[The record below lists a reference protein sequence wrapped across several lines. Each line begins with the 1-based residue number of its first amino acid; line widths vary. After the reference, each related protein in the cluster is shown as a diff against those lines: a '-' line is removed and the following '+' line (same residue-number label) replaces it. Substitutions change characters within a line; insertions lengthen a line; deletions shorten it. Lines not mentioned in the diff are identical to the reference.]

1 MQLESHYEVVVIG
14 GGHAGCEAA
23 LASARMGRRTLMVTL
38 STDSIAR
45 MPCNCS
51 IGGPAKG
58 TVVREI
64 DALGGQMAVTTDA
77 TTTHIR
83 MLNTSKGPA
92 VQVLR
97 AQCDKTL
104 YHEHMTHSILSVPG
118 LDVLQDEV
126 AGLLTSPARSG
137 SAAGGAA
144 FTCAGVSTK
153 NHGEI
158 HAEAT
163 VLTTGTFLRGLMHT
177 GEQKTVG
184 GRVGEDAAVTL
195 SDDLRRLGFDL
206 GRFKTGTPARVA
218 RESLDYSCAEE
229 QPSDPAPL
237 WFSHTAPPEARP
249 GLLSNWLIYTNEA
262 THDVIRRNLH
272 RSAMYGGQIEGVGP
286 RYCPSIEDK
295 VVRFPHHD
303 RHGIFLEQEGWDT
316 NSIYVQGMSTSLPAD
331 VQMEFLRTLPGMSE
345 VVMLRPGYAVEYDC
359 IYPQQLY
366 PTLETKRVARLY
378 TAGQINGTSG
388 YEEAAGQGLMAG
400 INAALAA
407 RGEPPL
413 ILRRDESYIGV
424 MIDDL
429 VTKGTR
435 EPYRLLTSRAER
447 RMLLRHDNAD
457 LRLTER
463 GRAIGLVD
471 VARWETFTARRR
483 GLADEERRLYD
494 VRVTPSAAVQGWLA
508 ARGEPPMAKPSTLG
522 DLLKRNGLAYEDVL
536 EIESLT
542 APSGVG
548 GAQRR
553 DPAADADAISALT
566 VGIKY
571 AGYIERERH
580 EAARQCAMEDRVI
593 PLDVDYTGLRGLSN
607 EGRGKLIEVRP
618 LTVGQA
624 SRIPGLTPA
633 DISILLVSLA
643 AANKPAPFPR
653 DERRAPAHHPA
664 ARNGTKATPAENPGG
679 LHYEQPPRE
688 GFR

>member
-1 MQLESHYEVVVIG
+1 MAPPEPAGPRAFLALAGAALPCLLYNEDMSLETQYDVIVIG

-23 LASARMGRRTLMVTL
+23 LAAARMGRRALMVTL
-38 STDSIAR
+38 SVQSIAR

-58 TVVREI
+58 TVAREI

-97 AQCDKTL
+97 AQCDKSL
-104 YHEHMTHSILSVPG
+104 YHRHMREVVLEQPG
-118 LDVLQDEV
+118 LDVLEDEV
-126 AGLLTSPARSG
+126 TGLLVEGRVCHGIA
-137 SAAGGAA
+137 
-144 FTCAGVSTK
+144 TK
-153 NHGEI
+153 GHGEI
-158 HAEAT
+158 CAAAT

-177 GEQKTVG
+177 GEEKTEG
-184 GRVGEDAAVTL
+184 GRVGEGAAVTL
-195 SDDLRRLGFDL
+195 SDELRALGFEL

-218 RESLDYSCAEE
+218 KESLDYSQAEE

-237 WFSHTAPPEARP
+237 WFSYMAAPKPRP
-249 GLLSNWLIYTNEA
+249 GLLSNWLIYTNER
-262 THDVIRRNLH
+262 THEVIRKNLH
-272 RSAMYGGQIEGVGP
+272 RSAMYGGRIEGVGP

-331 VQMEFLRTLPGMSE
+331 VQMDFLRTLPGMAD

-359 IYPQQLY
+359 IFPQQLF
-366 PTLETKRVARLY
+366 PTLETKRVKALY

-388 YEEAAGQGLMAG
+388 YEEAAGQGLVAG

-407 RGEPPL
+407 WGEPPF
-413 ILRRDESYIGV
+413 ILRRDEAYIGV

-429 VTKGTR
+429 VTKGTL

-463 GRAIGLVD
+463 GRAVGLVD
-471 VARWETFTARRR
+471 DARWDAFSARRGWLER
-483 GLADEERRLYD
+483 EERRLFST
-494 VRVTPSAAVQGWLA
+494 RVTPTATVQRWLSE
-508 ARGEPPMAKPSTLG
+508 RGEPPMAKPATLA

-536 EIESLT
+536 QLESLSTTQAAHGEPPTLDAVESLT
-542 APSGVG
+542 VAV
-548 GAQRR
+548 
-553 DPAADADAISALT
+553 
-566 VGIKY
+566 KY
-571 AGYIERERH
+571 SGYIERERN
-580 EAARQCAMEDRVI
+580 EADRQRAMEDRRI
-593 PLDVDYTGLRGLSN
+593 PRDLDYTALRGLSN

-618 LTVGQA
+618 VTVGQA

-633 DISILLVSLA
+633 DVSILLVSLEA
-643 AANKPAPFPR
+643 G
-653 DERRAPAHHPA
+653 RRAAV
-664 ARNGTKATPAENPGG
+664 
-679 LHYEQPPRE
+679 QPEPNR
-688 GFR
+688 

>member
-1 MQLESHYEVVVIG
+1 
-14 GGHAGCEAA
+14 
-23 LASARMGRRTLMVTL
+23 MVTL

-97 AQCDKTL
+97 AQCDKSL
-104 YHEHMTHSILSVPG
+104 YHENMTGAALSAPG

-126 AGLLTSPARSG
+126 AALLTAPARPE
-137 SAAGGAA
+137 AAGGAA
-144 FTCAGVSTK
+144 VRCVGVATK
-153 NHGEI
+153 NHGDI

-177 GEQKTVG
+177 GENKTVG

-195 SDDLRRLGFDL
+195 SDDLVRLGFEL

-218 RESLDYSCAEE
+218 RESLDYAMAEE

-237 WFSHTAPPEARP
+237 WFSHTARPEPRP

-331 VQMEFLRTLPGMSE
+331 VQMEFLRTLPGMCD

-400 INAALAA
+400 INAALAV
-407 RGEPPL
+407 RGEPPF
-413 ILRRDESYIGV
+413 ILRRDEAYIGV

-471 VARWETFTARRR
+471 DARWEIFSSRRR
-483 GLADEERRLYD
+483 WLADEERRLYA
-494 VRVTPSAAVQGWLA
+494 VRVTPTAAVQGWLA
-508 ARGEPPMAKPSTLG
+508 ARGEPPMAKPSTLA
-522 DLLKRNGLAYEDVL
+522 DMLKRNGLGYEDVL

-542 APSGVG
+542 MPSGAD

-553 DPAADADAISALT
+553 DMDAGADAISALT

-580 EAARQCAMEDRVI
+580 EASRQRAMEDRAI
-593 PLDVDYTGLRGLSN
+593 PPDIDYAGLRGLSN
-607 EGRGKLIEVRP
+607 EGRGKLLEVRP

-633 DISILLVSLA
+633 DISIVLVSLTA
-643 AANKPAPFPR
+643 GK
-653 DERRAPAHHPA
+653 APASARMPA
-664 ARNGTKATPAENPGG
+664 SDSGAGPAG
-679 LHYEQPPRE
+679 QPVAPTS
-688 GFR
+688 G